1 MTKSMSHLAEAVRYE
16 STLQLHSSVYPT
28 VSYRI
33 RRPSFLRR
41 SQLISQVREL
51 GRSLQFLEAS
61 PDIVEK
67 LEAVRTRTEINRL
80 YLQWGL
86 ESISGLLVDGEAATV
101 ELLLAKGPEDLTN
114 EILEQIKRQCS
125 LSEPEIKN

>member
-1 MTKSMSHLAEAVRYE
+1 MSHLAEAVRYE